1 MCNSPPNIAMLR
13 RFSSRASQGIAA
25 LFSIDKENKELAR
38 TSTGNNQKQKQKT
51 SNNNQDSKQHTLH
64 INPIVLVGC
73 FLCFVINICIAYYAG
88 TIFRIVMQHNVQV
101 QSTHQAELNGP
112 SSPPPA
118 ANLSFAE
125 LKDECNK
132 QLPSPTVIPGKEVP
146 PTTYTFQHFPT
157 GGSRSNYDLYL
168 DRSDE
173 EHEHDNTVSKSAED
187 SSDDSS
193 DDEDDNDDPL
203 EGLHLPAGQ
212 HLLIDIK
219 NVDPIFL
226 NSEERLAEAMIQL
239 VDESKLTRQVT
250 IGEI

>member
-1 MCNSPPNIAMLR
+1 MCRRPTTIR

-25 LFSIDKENKELAR
+25 FFSIDKKNKDHVCSPSR
-38 TSTGNNQKQKQKT
+38 NNSQKQTT
-51 SNNNQDSKQHTLH
+51 SNNNQEKSQQTIYIK
-64 INPIVLVGC
+64 P
-73 FLCFVINICIAYYAG
+73 VILFGAILSSAAIAYYVGVIISILTLSNSAAQ
-88 TIFRIVMQHNVQV
+88 F
-101 QSTHQAELNGP
+101 NGP

-125 LKDECNK
+125 LMDGGNK
-132 QLPSPTVIPGKEVP
+132 QLPPPTVIPGKEVP

-157 GGSRSNYDLYL
+157 GGSRINYDLLL

-173 EHEHDNTVSKSAED
+173 EYEHDNVVNKSTED

-193 DDEDDNDDPL
+193 DESSEDGSDDPL

-226 NSEERLAEAMIQL
+226 NSEDRLAEAMIQL
-239 VDESKLTRQVT
+239 VDESKLTLLSYHCQ
-250 IGEI
+250 